1 MSKTFQTKVNDKYK
15 FKFSEDDISTQDILN
30 ISKSKLHMLVQNKSH
45 LLEIIGRDLLQKTY
59 QVKINSNIYEVKISN
74 ELDLLIKELGLSVG
88 KAQLENEIKAP
99 MPGLILE
106 INIEEGQQVKQGD
119 SLLVL
124 EAMKM
129 ENTITAPSDA
139 TIKSVAIEKGQSVA
153 KNELLVE
160 MES

>member
-1 MSKTFQTKVNDKYK
+1 MSKTFQTKVNDKYE
-15 FKFSEDDISTQDILN
+15 FKFSEDDISTQDTLN
-30 ISKSKLHMLVQNKSH
+30 ISEDKLHMLVQNESH
-45 LLEIIGRDLLQKTY
+45 QLEVVGRDLLQKTY
-59 QVKINSNIYEVKISN
+59 QVKINSNVYEVKISN
-74 ELDLLIKELGLSVG
+74 DLDLLIKELGLSVG

-106 INIEEGQQVKQGD
+106 INIEEGQQVKAGD

-139 TIKSVAIEKGQSVA
+139 TIKSVAVENGHSVA
-153 KNELLVE
+153 KNELLIE
-160 MES
+160 LES

>member
-30 ISKSKLHMLVQNKSH
+30 ISKDKLHMLVQNESH
-45 LLEIIGRDLLQKTY
+45 QLEIVGRDLLQKTY

-129 ENTITAPSDA
+129 ENTITAPSGA

>member
-1 MSKTFQTKVNDKYK
+1 MSKTFQTKVNNQYE
-15 FKFSEDDISTQDILN
+15 FSFSEEDISKQDILS
-30 ISKSKLHMLVQNKSH
+30 ISEDKQHMLVDNESH
-45 LLEIIGRDLLQKTY
+45 QLEIVGRDLLKKTY
-59 QVKINSNIYEVKISN
+59 QVKINSNVYEVKIAN
-74 ELDLLIKELGLSVG
+74 DLDLLIKELGLTIA

-106 INIEEGQQVKQGD
+106 INIEAGQQVKEGD

-139 TIKSVAIEKGQSVA
+139 TIKSIAIEKGQSVA
-153 KNELLVE
+153 KNELLIE
-160 MES
+160 LES